1 MTAALALP
9 FATSAPLTSVPT
21 VVPSGAAYA
30 LPKLPTRCEPRV
42 DGRGYHLPAVPDS
55 DAPAPPYARA
65 TTVAKTLEE
74 RGGLTKWSLNQVLA
88 GLTSNPALLAGL
100 DADADNATLDHVAE
114 LAHDAAGAGDA
125 AVFGTAVHAWAEA
138 VDLGVCS
145 VDEVPEELRGHV
157 RAYRAACLAAGLT
170 VVPELV
176 ECVIYNHITGA
187 AGRIDRIMRD
197 ADGQLVIV
205 DLKTSSSLKNS
216 LLSIG
221 VQLAQ
226 YASAA
231 WLLSADGTHWL
242 PFPEVRQDIAVVVHV
257 PAKVDDQPYA
267 DVLDID
273 LTRGLDNLYLAVEV
287 RETRAA

>member
-1 MTAALALP
+1 MTAATLP
-9 FATSAPLTSVPT
+9 FATSASLTSVPT
-21 VVPSGAAYA
+21 VVPGATTYP

-42 DGRGYHLPAVPDS
+42 DARGYHLPAVPGS
-55 DAPAPPYARA
+55 NVRPPYTRA
-65 TTVAKTLEE
+65 TTIAKLLEE
-74 RGGLTKWSLNQVLA
+74 RGGLTKWSLTQVLN
-88 GLTSNPALLAGL
+88 GLSANPALLAGL
-100 DADADNATLDHVAE
+100 DTDADNATLDHIAE

-138 VDLGVCS
+138 VDLGVCAI
-145 VDEVPEELRGHV
+145 DDVPEELRGHV
-157 RAYRAACLAAGLT
+157 RAYRAACQAAGLT

-176 ECVIYNHITGA
+176 ECVIYNAITGA
-187 AGRIDRIMRD
+187 AGRVDRIMRD

-226 YASAA
+226 YATATYMLNA
-231 WLLSADGTHWL
+231 NGTRWM
-242 PFPEVRQDIAVVVHV
+242 PFPEVRKDVAVVVHV
-257 PAKVDDQPYA
+257 PAQVDDQPYA

-273 LTRGLDNLYLAVEV
+273 LGMGIDHMHLAVEV
-287 RETRAA
+287 RESRAA

>member
-1 MTAALALP
+1 MTAALTLP
-9 FATSAPLTSVPT
+9 FATSAPLNSVPT

-30 LPKLPTRCEPRV
+30 MPRLPTRCEPRV
-42 DGRGYHLPAVPDS
+42 DARGYHLPTVPDS

-65 TTVAKTLEE
+65 TTIAKVLEE
-74 RGGLTKWSLNQVLA
+74 RGGLTKWSLNQVLS

-100 DADADNATLDHVAE
+100 DADADNDTIDHVAA
-114 LAHDAAGAGDA
+114 LAHAAAGAGDA
-125 AVFGTAVHAWAEA
+125 ATFGTAVHAWAEA
-138 VDLGVCS
+138 VDLGVCT
-145 VDEVPEELRGHV
+145 VDDVPEELRGHV

-176 ECVIYNHITGA
+176 ECVIYNHITAA

-205 DLKTSSSLKNS
+205 DLKTSSSPKNS

-257 PAKVDDQPYA
+257 PAKVDDMPYA

-273 LTRGLDNLYLAVEV
+273 LTRGMGNLYLAVEV